1 MNEDGAMEEL
11 KALVRVG
18 IISKVD
24 AGKMTARVKYVQQGT
39 MSGDMKLLQNHP
51 DNCTAEYKCPSCG
64 KCKWIPKPGQ
74 YVLCVLIPGGDGDGV
89 ILGGI

>member
-1 MNEDGAMEEL
+1 M
-11 KALVRVG
+11 
-18 IISKVD
+18 VD
-24 AGKMTARVKYVQQGT
+24 AVNLPARVKYVQQGT

-51 DNCTAEYKCPSCG
+51 ENCTAEYKCPACG